1 MCCGAWRPRTRKRN
15 SKVCLPAACAT
26 LFFLDF
32 FLIFIGR
39 NSKNILFYID
49 RTTFGISNKIY
60 SKQLLLRAS
69 RTVAAQLIEETV
81 LVAGLFFIM
90 D

>member
-1 MCCGAWRPRTRKRN
+1 
-15 SKVCLPAACAT
+15 
-26 LFFLDF
+26 LFASSLCNPLLLGL

-49 RTTFGISNKIY
+49 RTTFGISSKIY

-81 LVAGLFFIM
+81 LVAGLFYNGLNGQKIEM